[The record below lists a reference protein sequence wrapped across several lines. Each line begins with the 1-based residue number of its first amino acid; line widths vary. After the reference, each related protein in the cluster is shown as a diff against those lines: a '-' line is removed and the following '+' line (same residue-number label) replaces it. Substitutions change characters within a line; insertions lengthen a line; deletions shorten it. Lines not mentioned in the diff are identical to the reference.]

1 MTLAEL
7 SPAYLDSAQQIG
19 QRLKQLRQA
28 YHATQDE
35 EQRRCYQRRIL
46 ELKPIYTQCRELA
59 ALTAHYY
66 DRSFC
71 RNAKYTL

>member
-7 SPAYLDSAQQIG
+7 SPAYSEAAQQIG
-19 QRLKQLRQA
+19 QRLKELRQA
-28 YHATQDE
+28 YRTAPDE
-35 EQRRCYQRRIL
+35 EQRRAFRYRIA

-66 DRSFC
+66 DRSF
-71 RNAKYTL
+71 RRDAKYTL